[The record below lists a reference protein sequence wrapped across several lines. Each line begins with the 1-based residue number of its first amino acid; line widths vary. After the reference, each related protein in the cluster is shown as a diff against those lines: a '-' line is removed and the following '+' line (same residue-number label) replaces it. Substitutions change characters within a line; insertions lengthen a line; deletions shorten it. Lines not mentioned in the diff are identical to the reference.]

1 MQNVA
6 LINTWQMQL
15 YSLTPWFLHPF
26 TVATWHPPKSHNGI
40 NRSERVNPP
49 NCRIFGGV
57 SSLTKTSRNTLR
69 RLWAIVDRSPA
80 RRVQSQVVPEGTRSG
95 HRSADVSIH
104 ARVLAVQAQ
113 PRLVALPRH
122 LSVTSRRSISTF
134 GRKMWRHSCIS
145 VSASAGDHVL
155 VAWESGWRLN
165 SAAPVIKSCC
175 IHCDKPLWVYFIA
188 STKRGWRCDVTVQM
202 ARSNLTDST
211 LW

>member
-80 RRVQSQVVPEGTRSG
+80 RRVQSKWFRKERDPVTAQLMYRYTQEYWQCKRNQDWSRCPDIFLWR
-95 HRSADVSIH
+95 H
-104 ARVLAVQAQ
+104 AVLF
-113 PRLVALPRH
+113 P
-122 LSVTSRRSISTF
+122 LSV
-134 GRKMWRHSCIS
+134 
-145 VSASAGDHVL
+145 A
-155 VAWESGWRLN
+155 
-165 SAAPVIKSCC
+165 
-175 IHCDKPLWVYFIA
+175 
-188 STKRGWRCDVTVQM
+188 RCDDIRAFPFPHLPAT
-202 ARSNLTDST
+202 TC
-211 LW
+211 LWLENRVDDWTPQHPL